1 MSASLTTISEFE
13 KILRTS
19 PEDLLGHVH
28 KNRGVIWEDIELFRK
43 QLSQV
48 EGTLIHHT
56 KKMEESLPVTHH
68 LCNGLYT
75 REVFMPKGAL
85 VVSFVHKQS
94 HPSFFMEGDMSILL
108 DTGEVQRIK
117 APMKVMTDIGTQRV
131 GYMHE
136 DCTWACVYRTDA
148 TTIEEAE
155 RDVYTEDFRELP
167 EHVILNNYLL
177 CQE

>member
-1 MSASLTTISEFE
+1 
-13 KILRTS
+13 
-19 PEDLLGHVH
+19 
-28 KNRGVIWEDIELFRK
+28 
-43 QLSQV
+43 
-48 EGTLIHHT
+48 
-56 KKMEESLPVTHH
+56 
-68 LCNGLYT
+68 
-75 REVFMPKGAL
+75 
-85 VVSFVHKQS
+85 
-94 HPSFFMEGDMSILL
+94 MSILL